1 MKSKDVAALTREELA
16 QKFNEALKTNDAE
29 QVAQAMA
36 DMAEGIQN
44 EILERAASIANVEQL
59 DAQALAARGLR
70 QLTSDEKKYYEAL
83 TKAMR
88 SEDPKQALANLDV
101 TMPETIIED
110 VFESLKREH
119 PLLAAINFQ
128 NTTYVTEWILNK
140 NGKQKAVWGAI
151 TAEITKEL
159 SGEFEKV
166 NMTLNS
172 LTAFLPV
179 AKSML
184 DLGAQWLDSYVRE
197 VLKDAIDRGL
207 EEAIVAGTG
216 IDMPI
221 GMMKDLS
228 AARAEGEAYPDKEAV
243 AITKFDA
250 AQYGAV
256 IAKLAVD
263 RNGRPRKVG
272 AVIMIVNPV
281 DYFNKV
287 MPATTIMRPDGTFA
301 NDVLPYPTTIIQ
313 SEEVP
318 SGKAVVGIAD
328 KYFMGMGTSKDGVIE
343 YDDSYRFLQRER
355 VYAAFLYGNGKAVDN
370 NAFVVLDISA
380 LQAASYVV
388 TMATEATAA
397 AASVADGG
405 AAAYSGVMTYTE
417 EELNAMTVANIEAI
431 ATGYGYTLSGST
443 KAEKIASFL
452 EQQEAAAAATV

>member
-1 MKSKDVAALTREELA
+1 MKSKDVKALTREELA
-16 QKFNEALKTNDAE
+16 QKFNEALKTEDPE

-36 DMAEGIQN
+36 DMADGIQN
-44 EILERAASIANVEQL
+44 EILERAASMANIEQL
-59 DAQALAARGLR
+59 DAQAMAARGLR
-70 QLTSDEKKYYEAL
+70 QLTSAEKKYYEKL
-83 TKAMR
+83 IEAMK
-88 SEDPKQALANLDV
+88 SDSPKQALTNLDV

-110 VFESLKREH
+110 VFESLRQEH

-140 NGKQKAVWGAI
+140 NGKQKAKWGAI
-151 TAEITKEL
+151 TATITEEL
-159 SGEFEKV
+159 EGEFEKL

-197 VLKDAIDRGL
+197 VLKDAIYCGL
-207 EEAIVAGTG
+207 EEAIIAGTG
-216 IDMPI
+216 VDMPI

-228 AARAEGEAYPDKEAV
+228 ASKQDGAAYPDKEAV

-250 AQYGAV
+250 TQYGAV

-272 AVIMIVNPV
+272 NVIMIVNPV
-281 DYFNKV
+281 DYFAKV
-287 MPATTIMRPDGTFA
+287 MPATTIMRPDGTYV

-328 KYFMGMGTSKDGVIE
+328 KYFMGIGTSKDGVIE
-343 YDDSYRFLQRER
+343 FDDSYRFLQRER

-380 LQAASYVV
+380 LQPATYVV
-388 TMATEATAA
+388 TMQSDASAA
-397 AASVADGG
+397 AAVAAVTDE
-405 AAAYSGVMTYTE
+405 YTE
-417 EELNAMTVANIEAI
+417 DSLNALTVAQIEAI
-431 ATGYGYTLSGST
+431 AEAEGYTLTGNT

-452 EQQEAAAAATV
+452 EQQAAATA